1 MLESVCPE
9 CDRRNRWEKLYCGHC
24 GACLKGA
31 ELVRQE
37 KKAHRAGRLRVGGV
51 WLLVL
56 LALLLSLSGM
66 AALLGRFL
74 L

>member
-1 MLESVCPE
+1 MESVCPQ
-9 CDRRNRWEKLYCGHC
+9 CDRRNPWEKLYCSYC
-24 GACLKGA
+24 GICLKGA
-31 ELVRQE
+31 EVVQQE
-37 KKAHRAGRLRVGGV
+37 KKTHSVGRLRAGGV
-51 WLLVL
+51 WFLVL